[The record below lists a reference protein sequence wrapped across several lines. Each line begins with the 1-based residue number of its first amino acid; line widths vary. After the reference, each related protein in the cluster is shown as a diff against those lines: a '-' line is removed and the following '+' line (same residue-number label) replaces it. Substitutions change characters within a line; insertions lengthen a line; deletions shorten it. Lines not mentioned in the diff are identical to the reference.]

1 MRIGFKC
8 FLVTAQ
14 TLHMGKAAGI
24 LFLTQQAISEHIKK
38 LEKEYGATLFYRKPK
53 LSLTPSGMILLE
65 AIEKIAVIET
75 NLKHELNNITNDSE
89 GRIRFGI
96 GTYRLHD
103 EIL

>member
-38 LEKEYGATLFYRKPK
+38 LEKEYGATLF
-53 LSLTPSGMILLE
+53 
-65 AIEKIAVIET
+65 
-75 NLKHELNNITNDSE
+75 
-89 GRIRFGI
+89 
-96 GTYRLHD
+96 
-103 EIL
+103 